1 MTEQQKSI
9 IKTLRE
15 QNFSYNAI
23 APNIRLFG
31 YELMIEIIAGIGL
44 YKFLL
49 AIFRLHRKGSF
60 MKNFDTLFSESEHR
74 MKNHIYAE
82 KVARGEKLFEEW

>member
-1 MTEQQKSI
+1 MYAEE
-9 IKTLRE
+9 L
-15 QNFSYNAI
+15 FGPD
-23 APNIRLFG
+23 APNIKLFG
-31 YELMIEIIAGIGL
+31 CELMIEIIAGIGL

-82 KVARGEKLFEEW
+82 KVARGEKLFEEWEKSQKLKH